1 MWEAKKQQR
10 RSRFWI
16 SVIAILLA
24 VLSASLPVLADGI
37 AIIDSLQ

>member
-1 MWEAKKQQR
+1 MWEAKKQQG

-16 SVIAILLA
+16 SVIAVLLA
-24 VLSASLPVLADGI
+24 ALSASLPALADGI